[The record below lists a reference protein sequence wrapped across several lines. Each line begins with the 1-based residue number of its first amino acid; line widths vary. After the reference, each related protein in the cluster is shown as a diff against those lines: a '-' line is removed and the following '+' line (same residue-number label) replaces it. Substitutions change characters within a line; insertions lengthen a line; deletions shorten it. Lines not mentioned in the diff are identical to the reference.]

1 MAHMYC
7 NILSCLFHNGSTQLL
22 IHNLWIILD
31 MSCPKF
37 SKCVT
42 AFQILRGAE
51 TIEGR
56 PGESMPP
63 LDFDALKQDLK
74 VKFGDNITTK
84 DALSSA
90 LYPKV
95 FDDYRTFRDKYGPV
109 DKLDTRT
116 FLVGP
121 EIAEKLSV
129 SKFVFQKHG
138 N

>member
-1 MAHMYC
+1 M
-7 NILSCLFHNGSTQLL
+7 
-22 IHNLWIILD
+22 
-31 MSCPKF
+31 
-37 SKCVT
+37 
-42 AFQILRGAE
+42 LRGAE

-56 PGESMPP
+56 PGETMPP

-95 FDDYRTFRDKYGPV
+95 FDDFRTFRDKYGPV

-129 SKFVFQKHG
+129 SSFYLYMTISECIRGDPGGRFIDNSIRLLADSCLPIKVTP
-138 N
+138 